1 MKGNKHMKTKTN
13 IIYSAF
19 ALFAFACFAL
29 APGAQAVTPAPDG
42 CYPNYTT
49 AEGCSALNFLSTG
62 AGNSGL
68 GWYALFFRIPPATS
82 IPV

>member
-1 MKGNKHMKTKTN
+1 MKTKTN

-29 APGAQAVTPAPDG
+29 APGARAVTPAPDG

-62 AGNSGL
+62 AGNVGL
-68 GWYALFFRIPPATS
+68 GCIRLFSDTPATS